1 MAKKT
6 NSKIFAKNEVLGS
19 NALNQKFEDVGS
31 VGGVQPY
38 DTNHSQ
44 DTTMSMPIG
53 SKATPFGN
61 LFCKGINLFT
71 QAEILDL
78 VSAGKL
84 TATDRMLFIDPNT
97 SGLYIFNGS
106 QIQQVGGSNMDYLFG
121 DGSDGNVTLIAN
133 ANYDTPK
140 NFTDFTLNSGV
151 TLSVTNAL
159 TPLIIRCTGTC
170 TINGTIDLSG
180 KGYQIIDTSDGTA
193 GVNRSYR
200 GAGGGT
206 GGGGTGGGY
215 GSYNGGAGG
224 SSTLYPAGTSAIQN
238 VLFQSLLSMNL
249 ELSCGGSGGNG
260 TKNGSSLTNFTIGA
274 GGAGGG
280 AILIIAKSITGTGN
294 IFAKGS
300 NGVSPSSGSNRSGGG
315 GGGGGEIALITS
327 SYTFSGSVATN
338 GGNGGSGNGGGNSGN
353 TGGNGTS
360 AVLII

>member
-31 VGGVQPY
+31 IGGVQPY
-38 DTNHSQ
+38 NTSHSQ

-53 SKATPFGN
+53 SKTTPFGN

-140 NFTDFTLNSGV
+140 NFTDFTLNAGV
-151 TLSVTNAL
+151 TLSVTNPL

-180 KGYQIIDTSDGTA
+180 KGYQITDSNEGTK

-200 GAGGGT
+200 GAGGGAGGNNGGE
-206 GGGGTGGGY
+206 GGG
-215 GSYNGGAGG
+215 
-224 SSTLYPAGTSAIQN
+224 STLYPSGTSAIQN
-238 VLFQSLLSMNL
+238 VLFQSILSTNL
-249 ELSCGGSGGNG
+249 ELSWGGSGGNG
-260 TKNGSSLTNFTIGA
+260 AKGSTTTGWSFGV

-300 NGVSPSSGSNRSGGG
+300 NGGVPGSGSNKAGGG

-327 SYTFSGSVATN
+327 SYTFSGTVSAAGGSGGNVGSDSRNGQN
-338 GGNGGSGNGGGNSGN
+338 GGNGA
-353 TGGNGTS
+353 S
-360 AVLII
+360 AILII

>member
-6 NSKIFAKNEVLGS
+6 NSKIFAKNEVLAS
-19 NALNQKFEDVGS
+19 NAINQKFEDVGS

-38 DTNHSQ
+38 NTSHSQ

-53 SKATPFGN
+53 SKTTPFGN

-151 TLSVTNAL
+151 TLSER
-159 TPLIIRCTGTC
+159 LICPEKVIR
-170 TINGTIDLSG
+170 
-180 KGYQIIDTSDGTA
+180 Y
-193 GVNRSYR
+193 
-200 GAGGGT
+200 
-206 GGGGTGGGY
+206 
-215 GSYNGGAGG
+215 
-224 SSTLYPAGTSAIQN
+224 
-238 VLFQSLLSMNL
+238 
-249 ELSCGGSGGNG
+249 
-260 TKNGSSLTNFTIGA
+260 
-274 GGAGGG
+274 
-280 AILIIAKSITGTGN
+280 
-294 IFAKGS
+294 
-300 NGVSPSSGSNRSGGG
+300 
-315 GGGGGEIALITS
+315 
-327 SYTFSGSVATN
+327 
-338 GGNGGSGNGGGNSGN
+338 
-353 TGGNGTS
+353 
-360 AVLII
+360 

>member
-38 DTNHSQ
+38 NTSHSQ

-53 SKATPFGN
+53 SKTTPFGN

-180 KGYQIIDTSDGTA
+180 KGYQITDSNEGTK

-200 GAGGGT
+200 GAGGGAGGNSGGE
-206 GGGGTGGGY
+206 GGG
-215 GSYNGGAGG
+215 
-224 SSTLYPAGTSAIQN
+224 STLYPSETSAIQN
-238 VLFQSLLSMNL
+238 VLFQSILSMNL
-249 ELSCGGSGGNG
+249 ELSCGGSGGNSVKGSTG
-260 TKNGSSLTNFTIGA
+260 TWPVGA

-300 NGVSPSSGSNRSGGG
+300 NGGVPSSGTHKAGGG

-327 SYTFSGSVATN
+327 SYTFSGTVSAAGGSGGNVGSDSLNGKN
-338 GGNGGSGNGGGNSGN
+338 GGNGA
-353 TGGNGTS
+353 S
-360 AVLII
+360 AILII

>member
-6 NSKIFAKNEVLGS
+6 NSKIFAKKEVLAS
-19 NALNQKFEDVGS
+19 DAINQKFEDVGS

-38 DTNHSQ
+38 NTNHSQ

-53 SKATPFGN
+53 SKTTPFGN

-121 DGSDGNVTLIAN
+121 NGSDGNVTLIAN

-170 TINGTIDLSG
+170 TINGTISLDG
-180 KGYQIIDTSDGTA
+180 KGYQVKDSENGTY
-193 GVNRSYR
+193 GVNRSQR
-200 GAGGGT
+200 GAGGGD
-206 GGGGTGGGY
+206 GGNNTD
-215 GSYNGGAGG
+215 SGG
-224 SSTLYPAGTSAIQN
+224 SSVLYPSGVSAIN
-238 VLFQSLLSMNL
+238 NILFQNLLSLNL

-260 TKNGSSLTNFTIGA
+260 KKSDGMTSAYFYP

-280 AILIIAKSITGTGN
+280 AILIIAKKIIGTGIISAKGANGTGN
-294 IFAKGS
+294 
-300 NGVSPSSGSNRSGGG
+300 SGSGGRSGGG
-315 GGGGGEIALITS
+315 GGGGGEIGIITS
-327 SYTFSGSVATN
+327 ENSFTGTISVA
-338 GGNGGSGNGGGNSGN
+338 GGTGGQGSNSGN
-353 TGGNGTS
+353 TGKNGGNGAS
-360 AVLII
+360 AILII